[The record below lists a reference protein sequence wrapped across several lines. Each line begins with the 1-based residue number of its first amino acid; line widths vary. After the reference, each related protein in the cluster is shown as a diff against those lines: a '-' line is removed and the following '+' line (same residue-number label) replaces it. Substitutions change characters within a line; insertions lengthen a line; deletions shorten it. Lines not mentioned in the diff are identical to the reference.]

1 METGVQNNLIS
12 GQLSVYKYLKIKNNF
27 FFFYLNLTSMKMLQ
41 TIKSLNH
48 HQIKFLQK
56 NAKRKEKK
64 SLHIATTPK
73 NFPSSSV
80 TCNCKIWQSASYI
93 FVQKHVF

>member
-12 GQLSVYKYLKIKNNF
+12 RQLSVYIYLKIKNN

-56 NAKRKEKK
+56 NAERKEKK
-64 SLHIATTPK
+64 ISTYSYYAKKLPLIH
-73 NFPSSSV
+73 
-80 TCNCKIWQSASYI
+80 CNMKL
-93 FVQKHVF
+93 

>member
-1 METGVQNNLIS
+1 
-12 GQLSVYKYLKIKNNF
+12 
-27 FFFYLNLTSMKMLQ
+27 MLQ

-56 NAKRKEKK
+56 NAERKEKK
-64 SLHIATTPK
+64 SLQIATTPK

>member
-12 GQLSVYKYLKIKNNF
+12 GQFSVYIYLKINNN

-56 NAKRKEKK
+56 NAERKEEKISTYSYYAKK
-64 SLHIATTPK
+64 IPLILYNMK
-73 NFPSSSV
+73 L
-80 TCNCKIWQSASYI
+80 
-93 FVQKHVF
+93 

>member
-12 GQLSVYKYLKIKNNF
+12 GQLSVYIYLKIKNK

-41 TIKSLNH
+41 TIKILNH

-56 NAKRKEKK
+56 NAERKEKII
-64 SLHIATTPK
+64 STY
-73 NFPSSSV
+73 
-80 TCNCKIWQSASYI
+80 SYYAKKLPLI
-93 FVQKHVF
+93 LYNMKL

>member
-12 GQLSVYKYLKIKNNF
+12 GQLSVYIYLKIKNEF
-27 FFFYLNLTSMKMLQ
+27 VFYRNLTSMKMLQ

-56 NAKRKEKK
+56 NAERKEKIISTYSYYAK
-64 SLHIATTPK
+64 KLPLIL
-73 NFPSSSV
+73 
-80 TCNCKIWQSASYI
+80 CNM
-93 FVQKHVF
+93 

>member
-12 GQLSVYKYLKIKNNF
+12 GQLSVYIYLKIKNNF

-64 SLHIATTPK
+64 ISTNSYYAQKIPLIH
-73 NFPSSSV
+73 
-80 TCNCKIWQSASYI
+80 CNMKL
-93 FVQKHVF
+93 

>member
-12 GQLSVYKYLKIKNNF
+12 GQLSVYIYLKIKNK

-56 NAKRKEKK
+56 NAERKEKK
-64 SLHIATTPK
+64 ISTNIATTP
-73 NFPSSSV
+73 
-80 TCNCKIWQSASYI
+80 TKIPLILYNM
-93 FVQKHVF
+93 

>member
-12 GQLSVYKYLKIKNNF
+12 GQLSVYIYLKIKNN

-56 NAKRKEKK
+56 NAERKEKK
-64 SLHIATTPK
+64 ISTYSYYAKKLPLIL
-73 NFPSSSV
+73 
-80 TCNCKIWQSASYI
+80 CNM
-93 FVQKHVF
+93 

>member
-12 GQLSVYKYLKIKNNF
+12 GQLSVYIYLKIKNK

-48 HQIKFLQK
+48 HQVKFQQK
-56 NAKRKEKK
+56 NAKQKEKIISTNSYYAK
-64 SLHIATTPK
+64 KL
-73 NFPSSSV
+73 PSSTV

>member
-12 GQLSVYKYLKIKNNF
+12 GQLSVYIYLKIKNNL
-27 FFFYLNLTSMKMLQ
+27 FFFYLNLISMKMLQ

-56 NAKRKEKK
+56 NAK
-64 SLHIATTPK
+64 
-73 NFPSSSV
+73 
-80 TCNCKIWQSASYI
+80 
-93 FVQKHVF
+93 

>member
-12 GQLSVYKYLKIKNNF
+12 GQLSVYIYLKIKNK

-56 NAKRKEKK
+56 NAKQKEKK
-64 SLHIATTPK
+64 ISTYSYYAKKLPLIL
-73 NFPSSSV
+73 
-80 TCNCKIWQSASYI
+80 CNM
-93 FVQKHVF
+93 

>member
-12 GQLSVYKYLKIKNNF
+12 GQLSVYIYLKIKNN

-41 TIKSLNH
+41 TIKSLNY

-64 SLHIATTPK
+64 ISTNSYYAK
-73 NFPSSSV
+73 
-80 TCNCKIWQSASYI
+80 KIPLILYNM
-93 FVQKHVF
+93 KL

>member
-1 METGVQNNLIS
+1 MENGVQNNLIS
-12 GQLSVYKYLKIKNNF
+12 GQLSVYIYLKIKNN

-56 NAKRKEKK
+56 NAERKEKK
-64 SLHIATTPK
+64 ISTYSYYAKKIPLIL
-73 NFPSSSV
+73 
-80 TCNCKIWQSASYI
+80 CNM
-93 FVQKHVF
+93 

>member
-12 GQLSVYKYLKIKNNF
+12 GQLSVYIYLKIKNE
-27 FFFYLNLTSMKMLQ
+27 FFFYRNLTSMKMLQ

-56 NAKRKEKK
+56 NAERKEKIISTYSYYAK
-64 SLHIATTPK
+64 KLPLIL
-73 NFPSSSV
+73 
-80 TCNCKIWQSASYI
+80 CNM
-93 FVQKHVF
+93 